1 MSGWSFALESYWEMN
16 LTMYFNDPAMEKLFD
31 IIDPFQYKDMLNL
44 PKVGIYE
51 NYKDENC

>member
-1 MSGWSFALESYWEMN
+1 MN

-31 IIDPFQYKDMLNL
+31 IIDPFQYKDMLKL
-44 PKVGIYE
+44 PKVSIYDYE